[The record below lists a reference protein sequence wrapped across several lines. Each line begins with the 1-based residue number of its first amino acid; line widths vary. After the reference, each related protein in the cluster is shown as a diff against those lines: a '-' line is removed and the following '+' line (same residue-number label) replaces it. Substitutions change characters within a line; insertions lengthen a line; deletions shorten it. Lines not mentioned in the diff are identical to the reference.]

1 MCTRDQKS
9 VMIVD
14 DEADIRET
22 LREAIEMA
30 GCEALLAANGA
41 DALALLAHHR
51 PCVMIVDLSMPVM
64 TGQELLEILRRD
76 SSFATLRVVVST
88 SAPRRAPP
96 GVPVLPK
103 PIDLSA
109 FWDSIHQ
116 NCRCLAAQEQ
126 DG

>member
-1 MCTRDQKS
+1 MCTKNQRS

-14 DEADIRET
+14 DEVDIRET

-30 GCEALLAANGA
+30 GCKALLAANGA
-41 DALALLAHHR
+41 DALELLAQHR
-51 PCVMIVDLSMPVM
+51 PCVIIIDLAMPVM
-64 TGQELLEILRRD
+64 TGQELLEILRREPA
-76 SSFATLRVVVST
+76 FAALRVVVST

-96 GVPVLPK
+96 GVAVLPK

-109 FWDSIHQ
+109 FWDAIHQ
-116 NCRCLAAQEQ
+116 NCRCAA